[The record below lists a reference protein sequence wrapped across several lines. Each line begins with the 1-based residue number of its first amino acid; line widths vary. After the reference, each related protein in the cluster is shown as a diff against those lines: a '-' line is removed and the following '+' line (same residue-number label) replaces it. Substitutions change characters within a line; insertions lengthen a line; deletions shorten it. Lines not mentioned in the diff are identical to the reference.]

1 MKGRHRDGVFKS
13 CRPVS
18 AQAHPLESPGE
29 KSVFMTVDP
38 RTPVIVGVGQ
48 AAERIGEPDYRA
60 MSAVELAA
68 AAARAAL
75 DDCTA
80 PGVAAAIDIAAGIRQ
95 FENSSPYSSAPLGKS
110 TNYPRSVARRVGA
123 EPQRAIL
130 DVVGGQGPQR
140 LLTELAGA
148 IAAGGAEVAL
158 LFGSDATSTTRHFA
172 KAEAKPDFSETVDGQ
187 LEDRGYGLEGLVMR
201 HTAIHGLVDA
211 PTQYALLEN
220 ARRAR
225 LGTSR
230 ARYEACMGKL
240 FAPFTRVAA
249 KNPFAASPVERT
261 AEELITVTEGNR
273 MIADPYPRLLVAR
286 DQVNQGA
293 AALLMSVGAAR
304 GFGVPSEKWVFL
316 RGHADLNE
324 QGLLERVEL
333 GHAPSAPMAVK
344 EALAVA
350 GIGLDDVAT
359 FDLYSCFPIAVF
371 NVCDG
376 VGLAPDDRRGLT
388 LTGGLPYF
396 GGAGNNYSMHGIAE
410 TVIAMR
416 NAPGRFG
423 VAGANGG
430 ILSKY
435 SVGVYSTSPGEWV
448 ADRSPQLQDEI
459 ARRPRTPVTERPDG
473 PATIETY
480 TVRNDGDRR
489 TGVLFGRLESDNSR
503 FLANTVDG
511 DDELLALL
519 TDDDPIGA
527 RISVR
532 SFDYGNRA
540 VLA

>member
-1 MKGRHRDGVFKS
+1 
-13 CRPVS
+13 
-18 AQAHPLESPGE
+18 
-29 KSVFMTVDP
+29 MTVDP

-60 MSAVELAA
+60 MSAVEMAA
-68 AAARAAL
+68 AAAQAAL
-75 DDCTA
+75 DDCAA
-80 PGVAAAIDIAAGIRQ
+80 PGAASAVEIAAGIRQ
-95 FENSSPYSSAPLGKS
+95 FENSSPYSSAPLGNS

-123 EPQRAIL
+123 EPARAIL

-140 LLTELAGA
+140 LITELAGT
-148 IAAGGAEVAL
+148 IAAGAAEVAL
-158 LFGSDATSTTRHFA
+158 VFGSDATSTTRHFA
-172 KAEAKPDFSETVDGQ
+172 KAEEKPDFSESVDGQ
-187 LEDRGYGLEGLVMR
+187 LEDRGYGLDGLVTR

-225 LGTSR
+225 LGVSPAQYAPR
-230 ARYEACMGKL
+230 MGEL

-249 KNPFAASPVERT
+249 KNPFAASPVERS
-261 AEELITVTEGNR
+261 AGDLITVTEGNR

-293 AALLMSVGAAR
+293 AALLMSVDAAR
-304 GFGVPSEKWVFL
+304 RFGVPEQKWVYL
-316 RGHADLNE
+316 RGHADLTE
-324 QGLLERVEL
+324 QGLLERIEPS
-333 GHAPSAPMAVK
+333 HAPSAAMAVR

-350 GIGLDDVAT
+350 GVGLDDIAT

-376 VGLAPDDRRGLT
+376 VGLAPDDPRALT

-410 TVIAMR
+410 TVAAMR
-416 NAPGRFG
+416 SAPGRFG
-423 VAGANGG
+423 LVGANGG

-435 SVGVYSTSPGEWV
+435 SVGVYSTTPGNWA
-448 ADRSPQLQDEI
+448 ADRSRKLQDEI
-459 ARRPRTPVTERPDG
+459 SGWPKTPVTEHPDG
-473 PATIETY
+473 LARIETY
-480 TVRNDGDRR
+480 TVRNDGGRR
-489 TGVLFGRLESDNSR
+489 TGVIFGRLESDGSR

-511 DDELLALL
+511 GDELLALL

-532 SFDYGNRA
+532 SFDYGNRVA
-540 VLA
+540 LA